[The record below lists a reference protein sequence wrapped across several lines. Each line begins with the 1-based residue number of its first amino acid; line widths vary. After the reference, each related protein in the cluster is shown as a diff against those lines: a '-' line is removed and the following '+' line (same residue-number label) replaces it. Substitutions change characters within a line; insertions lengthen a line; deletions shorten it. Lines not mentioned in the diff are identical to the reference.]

1 MATKHFQDFK
11 YSQVVSEL
19 LEETKVRI
27 ENRQDLNGYKQ
38 WSLHDMLNE
47 IRQIENE
54 NETLPFSLDILSQS
68 EKN

>member
-1 MATKHFQDFK
+1 MATKHFNN
-11 YSQVVSEL
+11 QVVSEL

>member
-54 NETLPFSLDILSQS
+54 NETLPFSLDILS
-68 EKN
+68 